1 MARGR
6 ELPDLAPLIDHAL
19 LDPHRGRQAV
29 ITCCDE
35 ARHFGFAGVCV
46 ASRWVGIA
54 RERLPSG
61 DRVRLI
67 SVVGFPF
74 GAVPSAIKRAEAEA
88 AAAAGADELDVVPD
102 FGALADGDSGAVLDD
117 LAAITELGLPVK
129 VIVEIGRLQPQA
141 LELLVEV
148 SIDAGVRWLKSG
160 SGFGPPVTPAQ
171 VERLRQLARGRAAV
185 KASGGIADLEQ
196 ALALVEVG
204 ATRLGTSRGVAL
216 MQALR
221 RPAGGRDRSRGAE
234 RDGAEASGDA
244 PGEGRPAEA
253 GPAEGPDDLRGH
265 GDDRR
270 AGLG

>member
-1 MARGR
+1 MRR

-19 LDPHRGRQAV
+19 LDPHRGREAV
-29 ITCCDE
+29 LACCDE

-46 ASRWVGIA
+46 ASRWVAVA

-61 DRVRLI
+61 DPVRLI

-74 GAVPSAIKRAEAEA
+74 GAIPSHVKRAEAEA

-117 LAAITELGLPVK
+117 LAGLTDLGLPVK
-129 VIVEIGRLQPQA
+129 VILEMGRLDPAA

-148 SIDAGVRWLKSG
+148 SIDAGARWLKSG
-160 SGFGPPVTPAQ
+160 SGFGAPVSAAQ
-171 VERLRQLARGRAAV
+171 VQRLQELARGRAAV
-185 KASGGIADLEQ
+185 KAAGGIADLEQ
-196 ALALVEVG
+196 AFALVEAG

-221 RPAGGRDRSRGAE
+221 HPAGA
-234 RDGAEASGDA
+234 
-244 PGEGRPAEA
+244 
-253 GPAEGPDDLRGH
+253 
-265 GDDRR
+265 
-270 AGLG
+270 